1 MTLTKSGGKHQLLA
15 HICIIKSKRKGRLV
29 QFDSSSKRAKRE
41 WDVLVPASST
51 GFFFSFLLL
60 LLLFLCA
67 LIAGSLVL
75 AHVQCHLS
83 LFEREKQ
90 AESGART
97 TFVHT
102 YGATKQPR
110 SLSLSLRLLAIR
122 LTRWQTAYN
131 FQLRQNCAS
140 HGNSSSAGGA
150 SRHRERDDC
159 ECHAHSS
166 PARFAILYLYYLLLL
181 LLLLGTKKEQLI
193 AIHQMGLI
201 VSAVAAQLPPALLL
215 WISRRFSLSSLTHRR
230 RRRNST
236 RLFCWPIH
244 WTWSFF
250 FFFLKTASFYL
261 SFPLS
266 SCSQTTPTVRQLKRR
281 KKKKKRHSHAL
292 FRPVAWPN
300 ESFFFKL
307 QKKQQLFFSCLL
319 LASIFSRCTPQS
331 IEGKVRKRQQQ
342 FKVHS
347 KHQRFPDV
355 I

>member
-51 GFFFSFLLL
+51 GFFFFVFIIVVVVSVRAYRWFAC
-60 LLLFLCA
+60 FSA
-67 LIAGSLVL
+67 RPMS
-75 AHVQCHLS
+75 S

-250 FFFLKTASFYL
+250 FFF
-261 SFPLS
+261 
-266 SCSQTTPTVRQLKRR
+266 
-281 KKKKKRHSHAL
+281 
-292 FRPVAWPN
+292 
-300 ESFFFKL
+300 
-307 QKKQQLFFSCLL
+307 
-319 LASIFSRCTPQS
+319 
-331 IEGKVRKRQQQ
+331 
-342 FKVHS
+342 
-347 KHQRFPDV
+347 
-355 I
+355 